1 MKSEK
6 VLYILEKPKAKT
18 YYKIVED
25 KDDPWFIYIQKID
38 KKTNQIQKNSM
49 IIAKDLESQLNLIK
63 SDGWEETS
71 ESNLTYNIKNQ
82 LNSK

>member
-6 VLYILEKPKAKT
+6 ILHILEKPKAKT

-38 KKTNQIQKNSM
+38 KKTKEIQKNSM
-49 IIAKDLESQLNLIK
+49 IIAKDLESQLKLIK

-71 ESNLTYNIKNQ
+71 EEQLTYNIKNQ
-82 LNSK
+82 QDRK